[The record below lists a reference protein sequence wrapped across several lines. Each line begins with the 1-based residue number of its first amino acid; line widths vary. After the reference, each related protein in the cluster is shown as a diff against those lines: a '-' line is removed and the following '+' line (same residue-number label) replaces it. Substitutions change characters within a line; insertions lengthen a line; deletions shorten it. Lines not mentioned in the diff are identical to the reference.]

1 MRITIPLAILREHSE
16 RLKEIDREEAARK
29 QAWDSLPP
37 EERTRREQQMRA
49 LDDLAVYYAKVLGP
63 RLNWEF
69 RNIISTSTIDDLNS
83 NR

>member
-1 MRITIPLAILREHSE
+1 MTIRIPLAVLREHSE
-16 RLKEIDREEAARK
+16 RLKEIDKEEAARK

-37 EERTRREQQMRA
+37 EERTRREQEMRK
-49 LDDLAVYYAKVLGP
+49 LDDLTVYYVEVLGP
-63 RLNWEF
+63 AMNWKF